1 MTTLNRQKSSPLCA
15 PINSFPQT
23 DTTTETRED
32 RARMTKKTGQRG
44 KMLRIFAILQ
54 ICLLLFPLYACGS
67 KDAKAGKKGEKKTS
81 VLGQVQAQETEKP
94 NAKKKDKAAEK
105 NKKKTSSKKKKKAA
119 DQENDKADSKA
130 EESVIDSDKT
140 AQASDNNDKSNNSQN
155 NDKAGK
161 NKKAGAKGRNI
172 FLNPEQLKA
181 DFDLYAQGKPIPKKP
196 EKKIVVQKKVDLGR
210 QGEGFSLL
218 FAGDMRFDTT
228 ILTGSEKPEGGYDFR
243 PIFTQLKNEV
253 SPVDYALCNFVGT
266 IAGEPYQG
274 EGTYSAPPEVAL
286 ALKEAGFDGA
296 ATATHHA
303 MDSGA
308 QGLVSTVEALQD
320 AGMDVIG
327 TRADDKSPE
336 FLFKELGGIKTA
348 IADYTYETDAIA
360 PTYVR
365 SLNGIP
371 IPADIDP
378 YVDSFTVNPH
388 EATFLANDEAEIKQ
402 RVEKMRKSGAE
413 LIIFVVHWGQEYQT
427 APNDMQKYWA
437 QVLANLDVDVILGT
451 GPRSVQPIE
460 IIRNEHSDHK
470 TLVYYSVGN
479 GISATQFD
487 ADNNNGYAE
496 DGILALTRFER
507 NKEGKVGIASASYL
521 PIYSSKVFPGE
532 NRTLVTPIPTMAAL
546 DNPGQYNMSNNVKLL
561 QLSLERVKKIMKANR
576 TPGLEV
582 TPLAKVPSTWSKQ
595 GPAFYFDTKAAPQ
608 ADPNNP
614 SFGPSPAPDSSSDH
628 PASAAP
634 ANSSDAADS
643 SDPATFS
650 DSSPNTPADSAQSTD
665 QVANPSPADQEPGQE
680 GPTVPTTKT
689 QP

>member
-1 MTTLNRQKSSPLCA
+1 
-15 PINSFPQT
+15 
-23 DTTTETRED
+23 
-32 RARMTKKTGQRG
+32 
-44 KMLRIFAILQ
+44 MLRIFAILQ
-54 ICLLLFPLYACGS
+54 VCLLLFPLYACGS

-94 NAKKKDKAAEK
+94 NAKKKDKAAD
-105 NKKKTSSKKKKKAA
+105 KKDKAANKKKKKASDA
-119 DQENDKADSKA
+119 DTTAADKNDADTTA
-130 EESVIDSDKT
+130 ESSEANESG
-140 AQASDNNDKSNNSQN
+140 
-155 NDKAGK
+155 KAGQIGDK
-161 NKKAGAKGRNI
+161 GEKGKKAGAKGRNI

-228 ILTGSEKPEGGYDFR
+228 IITGSEKPEGGYDFR

-614 SFGPSPAPDSSSDH
+614 SSGQSPASDTSSDSSDH
-628 PASAAP
+628 SGTSEP
-634 ANSSDAADS
+634 ADS
-643 SDPATFS
+643 SDLSPFS
-650 DSSPNTPADSAQSTD
+650 DSSPNTPANSAQPAD
-665 QVANPSPADQEPGQE
+665 QAANPSSANQEPGQE